1 MSPQNRAEHGGVE
14 SYKEV
19 AKKLT
24 QQVVAYLLMALALF
38 VNNEHNEKA
47 ISEKLRTSGPS
58 ISKVKVNRGILN
70 LVTTNDQ
77 P

>member
-1 MSPQNRAEHGGVE
+1 MEGMR
-14 SYKEV
+14 
-19 AKKLT
+19 KLT
-24 QQVVAYLLMALALF
+24 QHIVAYLLMALALF
-38 VNNEHNEKA
+38 VNNEPNEKA

-58 ISKVKVNRGILN
+58 ISKVKVNRGLLN